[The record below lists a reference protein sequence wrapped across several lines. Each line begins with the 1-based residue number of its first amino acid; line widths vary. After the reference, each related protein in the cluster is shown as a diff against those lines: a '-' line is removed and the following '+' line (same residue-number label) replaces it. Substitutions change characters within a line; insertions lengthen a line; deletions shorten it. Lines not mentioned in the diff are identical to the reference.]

1 MVKIDT
7 QVSEK
12 ILTAAITAV
21 GIEAPAKYACYLYR
35 GDEIIAKSG
44 YQKENEFFFPLE
56 SAGIYHVRGFIRWPK
71 AGGSGYERQAA
82 NGKPLS
88 FFPGISA
95 EYEKFL
101 KTTKEMSFPELPFVK
116 LASPKQD
123 FLVLVN
129 STDVPRSLDAL
140 AARLTL
146 KTTQLAPCVTLF
158 SELEPLHQ
166 DGRYVLF
173 SGMGRTDGRLVVGME
188 DVDSL
193 ATADALSEQVGTF
206 CLLRADQH
214 TLTMETDYL
223 GMEKLYYYRDSNIC
237 LISSRVHLIIL
248 AMKELGIARRP
259 NMPRIYTTLTH
270 MILTRQNFCQE
281 MNIEGLIALRADSR
295 LKVSLDNLD
304 IQAEKSSL
312 HTALSQYIPYDEMK
326 FRTLL
331 KRAADEI
338 VDNLRIA
345 LEHPAF
351 DKFILHLTGGM
362 DSRTVLCA
370 LSRLPDRYRNKVIA
384 KTVKTQIVGDFE
396 IPMKLLSKFRL
407 PFGGIPLKEGVPYN
421 PEWKME
427 ELSTGLGC
435 TSESGKFLDPEHL
448 LPGDRV
454 CMLPGAA
461 GDALARSH
469 YSTGHFDR
477 PLDDST
483 LSDRAYSERL
493 LKVFAHR
500 KAIFQAPAEMRQTLV
515 MECMTL
521 PGISNLN
528 KYDNHYIFYR
538 NGLHFNT
545 AYDYR
550 PFAPSWAV
558 LQSKTLLLLKVMTFP
573 LKFNSRLELELLYE
587 LNPELASVEYSSE
600 KYNMLRRELDAKYH
614 RYPTC
619 TQFDEA
625 LIEEIKQDWEENEQQ
640 RMLRQKSNSQQKSE
654 LTLFST
660 QGSLQVLYT
669 LITRLN
675 LREDA
680 GAALYSFLV
689 HQNDREKG
697 NVIRKIISLYYELY

>member
-1 MVKIDT
+1 MVKVNSCLSGKT
-7 QVSEK
+7 
-12 ILTAAITAV
+12 LTATVTAPDLTV
-21 GIEAPAKYACYLYR
+21 PLNYACYLYR
-35 GDEIIAKSG
+35 DKEVIVKCD
-44 YQKENEFFFPLE
+44 YQKENVFSFPLE
-56 SAGIYHVRGFIRWPK
+56 SAGTYYVRGFVRWLK
-71 AGGSGYERQAA
+71 NDGSGYERQAA
-82 NGKPLS
+82 NGFTVF
-88 FFPGISA
+88 FFPGLLD
-95 EYEKFL
+95 EYANFL
-101 KTTKEMSFPELPFVK
+101 KTTKEIPFPELPFVK
-116 LASPKQD
+116 LTPPKQD
-123 FLVLVN
+123 FLVFVIPPGGQSDLDGLV
-129 STDVPRSLDAL
+129 TH
-140 AARLTL
+140 LTL
-146 KTTQLAPCVTLF
+146 KTTTLAPGVTLL
-158 SELEPLHQ
+158 SEMEPLHQ

-173 SGMGRTDGRLVVGME
+173 SGIGRTEKRLVVGME

-259 NMPRIYTTLTH
+259 NMPRIYTTLSH

-304 IQAEKSSL
+304 IQTEKSSL

-345 LEHPAF
+345 LDHPAF
-351 DKFILHLTGGM
+351 DKFVLHLTGGA
-362 DSRTVLCA
+362 DSRAVLCA
-370 LSRLPDRYRNKVIA
+370 LSRLPERYREKVIA
-384 KTVKTQIVGDFE
+384 KTVKNQVVGDFD
-396 IPMKLLSKFRL
+396 IAMKLLSKFRL
-407 PFGGIPLKEGVPYN
+407 PFGGIPLKEGVPYHS
-421 PEWKME
+421 EWRLE
-427 ELSTGLGC
+427 ELSTKLGC
-435 TSESGKFLDPEHL
+435 TSESGKSLDLEHL

-454 CMLPGAA
+454 CLLPGAA
-461 GDALARSH
+461 GDALARSP
-469 YSTGHFDR
+469 YSFRHFNY
-477 PLDDST
+477 PLDNSI
-483 LSDRAYSERL
+483 LSDRIYSDRL
-493 LKVFAHR
+493 LNFFISG
-500 KAIFQAPAEMRQTLV
+500 KAIFQAPEEMRQTLV
-515 MECMTL
+515 MECMSL

-528 KYDNHYIFYR
+528 KYENHYIFYR

-550 PFAPSWAV
+550 PFAPSWPV
-558 LQSKTLLLLKVMTFP
+558 LQSKTLLLLKIMTFP
-573 LKFNSRLELELLYE
+573 LKFHSRLELELLYE
-587 LNPELASVEYSSE
+587 LNPELASVEFESD
-600 KYNMLRRELDAKYH
+600 KYNALRKELDDQYH

-619 TQFDEA
+619 TQFDQA

-640 RMLRQKSNSQQKSE
+640 RMLRKKSNSQQKSE